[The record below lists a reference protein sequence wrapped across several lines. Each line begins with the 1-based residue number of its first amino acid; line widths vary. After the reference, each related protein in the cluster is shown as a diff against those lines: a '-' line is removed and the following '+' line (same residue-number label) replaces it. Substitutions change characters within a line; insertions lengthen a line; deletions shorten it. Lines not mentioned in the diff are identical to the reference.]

1 MRINIDAKILVNQLS
16 LIQEY
21 INELQAAEFKIL
33 PNEWGDL
40 NVVKFEGVKVELK
53 FTDQILDKRRGKER
67 GVISIHN
74 QIKKKLIS
82 NDVIISNQNVYFPG
96 NELKSIELSKIIQID
111 VHDTH
116 IEVITAKQRFEIS
129 TNSFKFNIHF
139 ITMLEWIMEAQ
150 IDAQYIGKTIKFA
163 QTK

>member
-150 IDAQYIGKTIKFA
+150 IDAQYIGKTIKFT
-163 QTK
+163 QTN